1 MSSLARF
8 APPTQLDALRAL
20 LAGYFDGDKTFQTQL
35 ERSLQDLQQL
45 ALPELGQLLVRNTTS
60 AGLRRCILQAVPG
73 FDWPE
78 WDTHLIAMLQHEE
91 DPALFAAGCAAL
103 GALATRGA
111 LEGLERLKNLRR
123 DPDHQAIL
131 EQELEQYLP
140 QEAFDACLDAV
151 RLGRAN
157 PKRTQEGA
165 RRLVLLATPE
175 HLEALQEAFREGDAV
190 ACHWLSRI
198 LAFLPGVESER
209 LILELFQQ
217 QLSDADEAR
226 QLRDF
231 LAPLEP
237 LPEKA
242 RREPVLAQAEARLLA
257 CTPAWLDE
265 LREATTH
272 GSRSPAP
279 DLTALREEATG
290 PLRTFLVTAL
300 TCLAQGRALGFHA
313 LLRDTLATLPSRMAD
328 DARRLDDL
336 AGLLAAKAD
345 ARLLSLEQVLPP
357 FEQAFQANLGGTAL
371 RIAYLRLLP
380 CTDQERLDR
389 LLAEPDPARRSQAIE
404 GLGAREDDRLTPFFF
419 KAMNDPVKEVA
430 QCAIRQLGKLA
441 SGFPGMMELF
451 RSGQT
456 DRVREAI
463 HFFSENQQQA
473 AVKPLMGF
481 LSSDAAD
488 DELMVDAATAL
499 GHLGDPVA
507 TRSLLAQLHGGKPLA
522 LQMALVEALSR
533 LGTAEAALGLL
544 KRSEDL
550 RLPEVLLGTLKG
562 VLAAFP
568 SFEQP
573 LPAAQ
578 VPDLER
584 LVQRCCEGRE
594 SSGYW
599 LGSAGALEGLFVF
612 DSKLYQ
618 RLADAFTQF
627 LVDMRQKSGWDRAS
641 HDLIQGTIRTLSRRA
656 ASLTTLEDREQAIL
670 ASLASLSETGTR
682 RMPILL
688 RLYEALSDPEHVF
701 TEASSQALLAFFA
714 KELVREDLDFEEMDL
729 LCRIAEHSG
738 QSAMIEPLEDLYAH
752 AQSPGVQACARKAL
766 LALGLTEGDI
776 QRRKPIRSILL
787 FEPNAFF
794 RGRLLSA
801 LESSGRTVAVAATR
815 LEAQAL
821 LAEQSVDLIISE
833 IHDERGDLWPWLRGK
848 WQHRRCRY
856 LLLSTSR
863 HDHGPLT
870 GTPWLIGTLYKPFPM
885 EELLRV
891 LAD

>member
-8 APPTQLDALRAL
+8 APPTRLDALRAL
-20 LAGYFDGDKTFQTQL
+20 LAGYFDGDKTFQAQL

-45 ALPELGQLLVRNTTS
+45 ALPELGQLLVRNTTPG
-60 AGLRRCILQAVPG
+60 GLRRCILRAATA

-78 WDTHLIAMLQHEE
+78 WDTPLVAMLQHEE
-91 DPALFAAGCAAL
+91 DPALFEEGCATL
-103 GALATRGA
+103 GALATRSA
-111 LEGLERLKNLRR
+111 LDGLERLKSLRR
-123 DPDHQAIL
+123 DPDHQVVL
-131 EQELEQYLP
+131 EQELDQYLP
-140 QEAFDACLDAV
+140 QEAFDACLEAV
-151 RLGRAN
+151 RAGRAN
-157 PKRTQEGA
+157 PKRARQGA
-165 RRLVLLATPE
+165 RRLVLLASPD
-175 HLEALQEAFREGDAV
+175 HLEALLEAFHEGDAV
-190 ACHWLSRI
+190 AGHWLFRI
-198 LAFLPGVESER
+198 LAFLPGVEAER
-209 LILELFQQ
+209 LIVELFQRR
-217 QLSDADEAR
+217 LMEAEEAR
-226 QLRDF
+226 ELQAF

-242 RREPVLAQAEARLLA
+242 RREPVLAQAEAKLLA

-265 LREATTH
+265 LREALVH
-272 GSRSPAP
+272 GSHSPAP
-279 DLTALREEATG
+279 DLSALREEATG
-290 PLRTFLVTAL
+290 PLRAFLVNAL
-300 TCLAQGRALGFHA
+300 SCLAQGRALGFHA
-313 LLRDTLATLPSRMAD
+313 LIRETLAALPSQLVD
-328 DARRLDDL
+328 DAARLDDM
-336 AGLLAAKAD
+336 AGILAAKTD
-345 ARLLSLEQVLPP
+345 ARLLPLEQVLPLL
-357 FEQAFQANLGGTAL
+357 EQGFQAGLGGSSL
-371 RIAYLRLLP
+371 RIAYLRLVP
-380 CTDQERLDR
+380 TDAQDRLDR
-389 LLAEPDPARRSQAIE
+389 LLAESDPARRIQAIE

-430 QCAIRQLGKLA
+430 QCAIRQLGRLA

-488 DELMVDAATAL
+488 DELLVDAAHAL

-507 TRSLLAQLHGGKPLA
+507 TRSLLSQLHGGKPLA
-522 LQMALVEALSR
+522 LQMALVEALSH
-533 LGTAEAALGLL
+533 LGTSEAALGLL

-550 RLPEVLLGTLKG
+550 RLPEVLLAAMKG

-573 LPAAQ
+573 FPPAQ
-578 VPDLER
+578 VPALEQ
-584 LVQRCCEGRE
+584 LVQRCGEGRE
-594 SSGYW
+594 GSGHW
-599 LGSAGALEGLFVF
+599 LGVAAAVDGLYVF
-612 DSKLYQ
+612 EPKLYQ

-656 ASLTTLEDREQAIL
+656 ASLATLEEREQAIL
-670 ASLASLSETGTR
+670 ATLASLSEAGIR

-688 RLYEALSDPEHVF
+688 RLYEALSDPEHVL
-701 TEASSQALLAFFA
+701 TEASSQALLTFFA
-714 KELVREDLDFEEMDL
+714 NELVREDLDFDEMDL

-738 QSAMIEPLEDLYAH
+738 QTALIEPLEDLYAH
-752 AQSPGVQACARKAL
+752 AQGPGVQAAARKAL

-776 QRRKPIRSILL
+776 QRRKPIRTILL

-794 RGRLLSA
+794 RGRLLAA
-801 LESSGRTVAVAATR
+801 LEGSDRTVSVAATR
-815 LEAQAL
+815 LEAQGIL
-821 LAEQSVDLIISE
+821 TEQRVDLIISE
-833 IHDERGDLWPWLRGK
+833 SHDERGDLWPWLRGK

-863 HDHGPLT
+863 HDHEPLT
-870 GTPWLIGTLYKPFPM
+870 GIPWLIGTLYKPFPM